1 MALSDIFSSRLAGP
15 AGRVLDAPIRALVHE
30 ILREQGY
37 ASPTEVQALRDDA
50 RDLSGRVSRAESKL
64 SDLTRAQDATVA
76 ELKDARELL
85 RSSQGTL
92 TASQGTLTASQV
104 ALTAA
109 QVALTAAQAELAEA
123 RAALAAAPVELAA
136 ASVATAAPQVALSA
150 VAPLEAVAR
159 GSCSV
164 PDCTGTL
171 RSKGF
176 CSAHYQQWR
185 RGTLDG
191 FVGLDGHLTIGKH
204 TFRVSDDHAGKAAV
218 LDGGAVKIAGKTVA
232 SK

>member
-50 RDLSGRVSRAESKL
+50 RELSGRVSRAESKL
-64 SDLTRAQDATVA
+64 TDLTRAQEATVA
-76 ELKDARELL
+76 ELKDAREAL
-85 RSSQGTL
+85 RSSQSTLTASQSTLTASQATL
-92 TASQGTLTASQV
+92 TASQG
-104 ALTAA
+104 ALAAA
-109 QVALTAAQAELAEA
+109 QSELVEA
-123 RAALAAAPVELAA
+123 RAALAAAPVHVAAAAVQLAA
-136 ASVATAAPQVALSA
+136 AAGPA
-150 VAPLEAVAR
+150 VLPLQASSR
-159 GSCSV
+159 GACGV
-164 PDCTGTL
+164 PECTGTL

-218 LDGGAVKIAGKTVA
+218 LDGGVVKIAGKPVA

>member
-50 RDLSGRVSRAESKL
+50 RELSGRVSRAESKL
-64 SDLTRAQDATVA
+64 TDLTRAQEATVA
-76 ELKDARELL
+76 ELKDAKEAL
-85 RSSQGTL
+85 RSSQGTLAASQGTL
-92 TASQGTLTASQV
+92 TASQG
-104 ALTAA
+104 ALAAA
-109 QVALTAAQAELAEA
+109 QSELVEA
-123 RAALAAAPVELAA
+123 RAALAAAPVHVAAAAVQLAA
-136 ASVATAAPQVALSA
+136 AAGPA
-150 VAPLEAVAR
+150 VLPLQASSR
-159 GSCSV
+159 GACGV
-164 PDCTGTL
+164 PECTGTL

-218 LDGGAVKIAGKTVA
+218 LDGGVVKIAGKPVA

>member
-50 RDLSGRVSRAESKL
+50 RELSGRVSRAESKL
-64 SDLTRAQDATVA
+64 TDLTRAQEATVA
-76 ELKDARELL
+76 ELKDAREAL
-85 RSSQGTL
+85 RSSQSTLTVSQATL
-92 TASQGTLTASQV
+92 TASQG
-104 ALTAA
+104 ALAAA
-109 QVALTAAQAELAEA
+109 QSELVEA
-123 RAALAAAPVELAA
+123 RAALAAAPVHVAA
-136 ASVATAAPQVALSA
+136 AAGPAAL
-150 VAPLEAVAR
+150 PLQAGSR
-159 GSCSV
+159 GACGV
-164 PDCTGTL
+164 PECTGTL

-218 LDGGAVKIAGKTVA
+218 LDGGVVKIAGKPVA

>member
-50 RDLSGRVSRAESKL
+50 RELSGRVSRAESKL
-64 SDLTRAQDATVA
+64 TDLTRAQEATVA
-76 ELKDARELL
+76 ELKDAKEAL

-92 TASQGTLTASQV
+92 AASQG
-104 ALTAA
+104 ALAAA
-109 QVALTAAQAELAEA
+109 QSELVEA
-123 RAALAAAPVELAA
+123 RAALAAAPVHVAAAAVQLAA
-136 ASVATAAPQVALSA
+136 AAGPA
-150 VAPLEAVAR
+150 VLPLQASSR
-159 GSCSV
+159 GACGV
-164 PDCTGTL
+164 PECTGTL

-218 LDGGAVKIAGKTVA
+218 LDGGVVKIAGKPVA

>member
-1 MALSDIFSSRLAGP
+1 MALSDLFSSRLAGP

-64 SDLTRAQDATVA
+64 ADLSRSQDATVA
-76 ELKDARELL
+76 ELKDAREAL
-85 RSSQGTL
+85 R
-92 TASQGTLTASQV
+92 ASQG
-104 ALTAA
+104 ALS
-109 QVALTAAQAELAEA
+109 AAQAELAEA
-123 RAALAAAPVELAA
+123 RAALVAAPTP
-136 ASVATAAPQVALSA
+136 VAVSPV
-150 VAPLEAVAR
+150 VAPLQAEAKGA
-159 GSCSV
+159 CSV
-164 PDCTGTL
+164 PDCGGTL

-204 TFRVSDDHAGKAAV
+204 TFRVSDDYAGKAAV
-218 LDGGAVKIAGKTVA
+218 LDGGAVKIGGKTVTA
-232 SK
+232 K

>member
-50 RDLSGRVSRAESKL
+50 RELSGRVSRAESKL
-64 SDLTRAQDATVA
+64 TDLTRAQDATVA
-76 ELKDARELL
+76 ELKDAKEAL
-85 RSSQGTL
+85 RSSQSSL
-92 TASQGTLTASQV
+92 TASQGTLAASQV
-104 ALTAA
+104 ALAAA
-109 QVALTAAQAELAEA
+109 QSELVEA
-123 RAALAAAPVELAA
+123 RAALAAAPVHVAAAAVQLAA
-136 ASVATAAPQVALSA
+136 AAGPA
-150 VAPLEAVAR
+150 VLPLQASSR
-159 GSCSV
+159 GACGV
-164 PDCTGTL
+164 PECTGTL

-218 LDGGAVKIAGKTVA
+218 LDGGVVKIAGKPVA